1 MADAPCEEKCPPIGI
16 GSPHQ
21 RPNLKWLSIRRDELQ
36 ANLGAGL
43 KPYPRNDF
51 RPLRAN
57 VYRLTRMATPA
68 HFNEHGPRDRSPGM
82 PPAFS
87 LPPTGFTGRQ
97 NHSIT

>member
-57 VYRLTRMATPA
+57 VYRPTRMAPPPL
-68 HFNEHGPRDRSPGM
+68 FNEHGPRDTSPRM
-82 PPAFS
+82 LSAFS
-87 LPPTGFTGRQ
+87 WPVAKFTRRRI
-97 NHSIT
+97 HSIT